1 MQITISAGD
10 LPHQTAMMS
19 IHSLG
24 TKLFPNWLIV
34 LFIPFDE
41 GLILRLSLFAFL
53 SICWGNSLVT
63 EIFVFNF
70 Q

>member
-34 LFIPFDE
+34 LFIPFYE
-41 GLILRLSLFAFL
+41 MA
-53 SICWGNSLVT
+53 
-63 EIFVFNF
+63 EIK
-70 Q
+70 